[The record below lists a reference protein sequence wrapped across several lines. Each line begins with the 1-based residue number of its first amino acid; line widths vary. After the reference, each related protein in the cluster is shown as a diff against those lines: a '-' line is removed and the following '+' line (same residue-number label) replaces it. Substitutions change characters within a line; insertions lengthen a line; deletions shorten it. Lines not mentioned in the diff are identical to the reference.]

1 MRSWNYKFYQKFKIW
16 ISGKFSSSLLI
27 SKDIHKYIFTSFFLI
42 FLYQIIKPT
51 LTSCDQTL
59 RGSQTLWLIID
70 LTLNPGLPLVKN
82 KNTERSLDDAT
93 VTYHGSLTGSSH
105 YMVKEQD
112 LTSILRFHTDTQS
125 KQYMQNACKLQMT
138 FGSPL

>member
-1 MRSWNYKFYQKFKIW
+1 MDQWKILKA
-16 ISGKFSSSLLI
+16 KFSSSFLI

-70 LTLNPGLPLVKN
+70 LTPNPGLPLVKN

-105 YMVKEQD
+105 NDERAGSNFHSSFSYRYPVKTVYAKCLQTAND
-112 LTSILRFHTDTQS
+112 FWFSIVKRKF
-125 KQYMQNACKLQMT
+125 CVV
-138 FGSPL
+138 